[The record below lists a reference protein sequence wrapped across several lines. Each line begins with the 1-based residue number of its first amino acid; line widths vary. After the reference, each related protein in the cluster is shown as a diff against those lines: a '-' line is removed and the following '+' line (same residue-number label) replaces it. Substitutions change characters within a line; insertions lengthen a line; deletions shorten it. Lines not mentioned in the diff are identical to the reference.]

1 MESYLLEAK
10 DIRKIFPG
18 VIALDGVNFSLKPG
32 EVHALLGENGAGKST
47 MMKIFSGVHQ
57 KDGGEIYIKGK
68 KEEIK
73 SPIHAAELGIGI
85 IYQELNLCPHL
96 SVAENIFL
104 SREFINGVRLD
115 RKKMEEEAGKL
126 LTTLKSNINPK
137 EKVKNLSISNQQI
150 VEIAKALSQ
159 NADIIIMDEPTSS
172 LSEREI
178 AQLFEVIKELKKAK
192 KGIVYISHKLDE
204 LKEITDRVTIFRDG
218 KWVITDEFNNLTLDE
233 IIAFM
238 VGRSVDEKFP
248 RVNMKRGIDKIL
260 EIRNYSKNNYF
271 KDINMELYE
280 GEVLGIAGL
289 VGAGRTELCKGIFG
303 AYGKCSGEIFINGN
317 QVNIS
322 SPMEAI
328 KEGVSYIAEDRK
340 KEGLAINMSVVQN
353 ISFPILDKISSKIL
367 GKIRKKELLE
377 KSDSMVEALAIKT
390 PTVYQKVKNLSGGNQ
405 QKIVIGKWLLNNP
418 KIVIFDEPTR
428 GIDVNAK
435 IEIYKIINQLK
446 KDGIGVIVVS
456 SELPEILGVTDRI
469 VVMCNKKIRAN
480 LNTRETNQEEIMHYA
495 TKFND

>member
-1 MESYLLEAK
+1 
-10 DIRKIFPG
+10 
-18 VIALDGVNFSLKPG
+18 
-32 EVHALLGENGAGKST
+32 
-47 MMKIFSGVHQ
+47 
-57 KDGGEIYIKGK
+57 
-68 KEEIK
+68 
-73 SPIHAAELGIGI
+73 
-85 IYQELNLCPHL
+85 
-96 SVAENIFL
+96 
-104 SREFINGVRLD
+104 
-115 RKKMEEEAGKL
+115 
-126 LTTLKSNINPK
+126 
-137 EKVKNLSISNQQI
+137 
-150 VEIAKALSQ
+150 
-159 NADIIIMDEPTSS
+159 
-172 LSEREI
+172 
-178 AQLFEVIKELKKAK
+178 
-192 KGIVYISHKLDE
+192 
-204 LKEITDRVTIFRDG
+204 
-218 KWVITDEFNNLTLDE
+218 
-233 IIAFM
+233 
-238 VGRSVDEKFP
+238 
-248 RVNMKRGIDKIL
+248 
-260 EIRNYSKNNYF
+260 
-271 KDINMELYE
+271 MELYE
-280 GEVLGIAGL
+280 GEVLGVAGL

-303 AYGKCSGEIFINGN
+303 AYGKCSGEIYINGN

-328 KEGVSYIAEDRK
+328 KEGISYIAEDRK

-480 LNTRETNQEEIMHYA
+480 LNTRETTQEEIMHYA